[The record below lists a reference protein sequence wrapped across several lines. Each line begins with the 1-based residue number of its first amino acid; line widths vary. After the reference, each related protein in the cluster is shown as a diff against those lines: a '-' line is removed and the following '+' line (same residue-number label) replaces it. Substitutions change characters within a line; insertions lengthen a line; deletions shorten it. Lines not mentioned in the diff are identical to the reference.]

1 MTTLAAPNLVPYAT
15 AQHLV
20 LDGVSWDFYER
31 VLAELGDRPVRVTF
45 DRGRI
50 EIMSPLPE
58 HELLKKPTARLIE
71 MMCFERRI
79 SLVGLG
85 NTTFRDEAE
94 QRGLEPDECY
104 YVANAAA
111 GRKITGRFDP
121 TVHPAPDL
129 AIEVDVTARSVPRQ
143 PIYASLGVPELWR
156 LTADGIQCLHLSE
169 RQHYQPS
176 PRSLSFP
183 FLAPADLW
191 PWVVRLQAEDDV
203 TVLSEFQPWV
213 RNLRP

>member
-1 MTTLAAPNLVPYAT
+1 MAATVSTLVPFAL

-20 LDGVSWDFYER
+20 LDGVSWDFYEH
-31 VLAELGDRPVRVTF
+31 VLAEVGDRPVRVTY
-45 DRGRI
+45 DHGRI

-58 HELLKKPTARLIE
+58 HEHLKKPTARLVE
-71 MMCFERRI
+71 MMCFERKV

-85 NTTFRDEAE
+85 STTFRDEAE
-94 QRGLEPDECY
+94 RRGLEPDECY

-111 GRKITGRFDP
+111 ARRIRGRFDP
-121 TVHPAPDL
+121 AIHPAPDL

-156 LTADGIQCLHLSE
+156 LTVDGVQCLHLSD
-169 RQHYQPS
+169 RQRYVPAQQ
-176 PRSLSFP
+176 SLSFP
-183 FLAPADLW
+183 FLSPTDLW

-203 TVLSEFQPWV
+203 AVLSDFQPWV
-213 RNLRP
+213 RSL